1 MKFVDEG
8 YIIHCR
14 KHGENSLILTVLCKE
29 YGKVCGYVRSG
40 LNKKT
45 LAVFQP
51 GNKVKIDAW
60 SRVDDNMLSLKVE
73 LLVPYAVNFLNN
85 ADKLRVLSCFCALC
99 NQCLPELQ
107 PLDRFY
113 YFAESF
119 INLIGEDNWVTHY
132 CFFEFYLLEFLGVG
146 LDLSECSAT
155 GTTENLAFVSPK
167 TGRAVCRE
175 AGEPYRSRLFLYPYF
190 IVEQNYHPEAAETAD
205 LLRMTEFFLNKNFF
219 VIHNL
224 KFPDCRANL
233 AEIVKKTQEYQCPKQ
248 MKK

>member
-119 INLIGEDNWVTHY
+119 VNLIGEDNWVTHY